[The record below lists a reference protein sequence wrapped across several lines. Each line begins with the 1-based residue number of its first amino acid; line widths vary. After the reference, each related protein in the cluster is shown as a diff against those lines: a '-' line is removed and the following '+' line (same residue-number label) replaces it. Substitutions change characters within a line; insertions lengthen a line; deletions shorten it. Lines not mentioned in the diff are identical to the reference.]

1 MNGLDLVRK
10 SPRRAR
16 RIAIGSDL
24 RARAAARQLSEQKAI
39 EQARIRHAQW
49 LARASSRPPD
59 LWHMEA
65 ERQAAEAA
73 AAEAELRAE
82 LRRELAEERLH
93 PEVPAVPAPLRPR
106 MREPEPAVYIPAR
119 MARMRAQPH
128 AQRILPPE
136 GVYY

>member
-24 RARAAARQLSEQKAI
+24 RACAAARQLSEQKAI
-39 EQARIRHAQW
+39 QQARIRHAQW

-93 PEVPAVPAPLRPR
+93 PTVRAPLRPPI
-106 MREPEPAVYIPAR
+106 REQPEPTVYIP
-119 MARMRAQPH
+119 MRAAGAGRAPVGIDTTPH
-128 AQRILPPE
+128 PA
-136 GVYY
+136 